1 VESFAMSRRKD
12 DPLLADIRERLAR
25 VEAHLDGLDKG
36 LCEVKDKIKNL
47 DNRIWAILI
56 SVILTILLMLW
67 KMLTP

>member
-1 VESFAMSRRKD
+1 MSRRKD

-25 VEAHLDGLDKG
+25 VEARLDGLDKG
-36 LCEVKDKIKNL
+36 LCDVKDKIKNL